1 MKPHLLKVSTGV
13 MSSFSARQDTKTD
26 INNHWHYHPEVELV
40 YFKKGHGTQF
50 IGDSISQFSA
60 GDVVLVGKNLPHYW
74 KYDDVYLDK
83 QITREVDVSV
93 IHFNESFWGKD
104 FLDLPENF
112 LIKDVLKKAER
123 GIQIPSQYS
132 EAIGQ
137 LIEQVV
143 HTVTS
148 RKIIML
154 MEVLLAFGGCENSKV
169 LTSFS
174 FQLNFQA
181 TEKDRINAIY
191 NYSIIHFK
199 RKITLKEIAAI
210 ANVSP
215 TSFCKYFKALNN
227 KTYSEFINEI
237 RISYACKLLIE
248 NKLQVKEVCY
258 ESGFYNF
265 ANFYRFFKRVTGK
278 SPLLYQKDFL
288 SGN

>member
-1 MKPHLLKVSTGV
+1 

-83 QITREVDVSV
+83 QTTREVDVSV

-132 EAIGQ
+132 EVIGQ

-154 MEVLLAFGGCENSKV
+154 MEVLLAFGGCENSKL

-199 RKITLKEIAAI
+199 KKITLKEIAAI

-278 SPLLYQKDFL
+278 SPLSYQKDFL

>member
-1 MKPHLLKVSTGV
+1 

-83 QITREVDVSV
+83 QTTREVDVSV

-132 EAIGQ
+132 EVIGQ

-154 MEVLLAFGGCENSKV
+154 MEVLLAFGGCENSKL

-181 TEKDRINAIY
+181 TEKERLYAIY

-199 RKITLKEIAAI
+199 KKITLKEIAAI

-278 SPLLYQKDFL
+278 SPLSYQKDFL

>member
-1 MKPHLLKVSTGV
+1 